1 MAAGMASAG
10 PETAEEPADPE
21 EDVDSEAEEAKGS
34 FARRFVARREARR
47 ARKSGG
53 SSLSAR
59 LRGLVDG

>member
-1 MAAGMASAG
+1 RAENPAADE
-10 PETAEEPADPE
+10 PDELAEEDA
-21 EDVDSEAEEAKGS
+21 DSEAEEAKGS

-53 SSLSAR
+53 GSSLSAR